1 MNSKEKKVLNLRMLT
16 KRVQRDL
23 IDRRSFIKGA
33 VALGVTASTAMFL
46 YQAYEDGPNGLGA
59 ALAQEPN
66 LVRKLWPLEEMAL
79 DTYSMWERTEG
90 KSLVN
95 LSRLAAHPYHV
106 HQDIVWKAECEEA
119 GVSYTVVDSALDPAK
134 EIENMDLAIARK
146 FDVVMGGPLDPAA
159 ASPAIK
165 RMRQAGQIYLNFDTD
180 SLQRPTLK
188 HGRIWWDDGW
198 QAAKW
203 LGENLPQG
211 SKVVGGVGELGTTAG
226 NGRKNGFVDGAAEFG
241 LDLIYF
247 EDNNGWVEESG
258 YTTGR
263 PILQRLS
270 DIQGVFYGNDTAS
283 MGFSKAA
290 RDLGRREE
298 MLIVGA
304 DGLREGQEA
313 VADGR
318 LDASV
323 MMKIG
328 HGPESILVADYA
340 FALVRANLHGDAM
353 ESAHLIEVIT
363 ADKGNIADQWQAP
376 V

>member
-1 MNSKEKKVLNLRMLT
+1 MNSKEKKALNLKMLT
-16 KRVQRDL
+16 KRVERNL

-33 VALGVTASTAMFL
+33 VALGVTASTAVLL
-46 YQAYEDGPNGLGA
+46 YQAYDHSPNGLGTA
-59 ALAQEPN
+59 FAQEPN
-66 LVRKLWPLEEMAL
+66 LVRRLWPLEEMAL

-90 KSLVN
+90 KSLIN
-95 LSRLAAHPYHV
+95 ISRLAAHPYHV
-106 HQDIVWKAECEEA
+106 HQDIVWKAECEES
-119 GVSYTVVDSALDPAK
+119 GVSYTVVDSALDPAR
-134 EIENMDLAIARK
+134 EIEHMDLAIARG

-270 DIQGVFYGNDTAS
+270 DIQGVFFGNDTAS

-298 MLIVGA
+298 MLIVGV

-313 VADGR
+313 VVDGR
-318 LDASV
+318 LDSSV
-323 MMKIG
+323 MMLWG
-328 HGPESILVADYA
+328 HGPESVLAADYA
-340 FALVRANLHGDAM
+340 FSLVRANLHGDAM
-353 ESAHLIEVIT
+353 ESAHIIESIT
-363 ADKGNIADQWQAP
+363 ADKGNIADQWQSP